1 MLNHDNI
8 LIVDDNPNN
17 LRVLDGILQE
27 RGYVVRPALSGE
39 IALRAISA
47 VRPDLIL
54 LDVRM
59 PGIDGYETCRRIKQ
73 QESLR
78 EVPVIFISALNEI
91 DDKLNAFQVGAV
103 DFITKPFQT
112 HEVLARVQTQMDLV
126 HARRT
131 LAEHLVQSEAAGSTS
146 GTQELSRSV
155 QQAVLDIH
163 SIHAALD
170 AFAATHTTGASA
182 TEINQFV
189 DNIRTSA
196 NQALRRLTM
205 PTG

>member
-1 MLNHDNI
+1 MPDHDNI

-27 RGYVVRPALSGE
+27 HGYVVRPALSGE
-39 IALRAISA
+39 IALRAIAA

-73 QESLR
+73 QENLR
-78 EVPVIFISALNEI
+78 KVPVIFISALNET

-103 DFITKPFQT
+103 DFITKPFQA
-112 HEVLARVQTQMDLV
+112 HEVLVRVQTQLELV
-126 HARRT
+126 HARRA
-131 LAEHLVQSEAAGSTS
+131 LVEHLAHSEKRIS
-146 GTQELSRSV
+146 SV
-155 QQAVLDIH
+155 QEAVIDISSIQAAIGT
-163 SIHAALD
+163 
-170 AFAATHTTGASA
+170 FAATHTTGASA
-182 TEINQFV
+182 AEISQLL

-196 NQALRRLTM
+196 NQALRRLDDANRLKI
-205 PTG
+205 